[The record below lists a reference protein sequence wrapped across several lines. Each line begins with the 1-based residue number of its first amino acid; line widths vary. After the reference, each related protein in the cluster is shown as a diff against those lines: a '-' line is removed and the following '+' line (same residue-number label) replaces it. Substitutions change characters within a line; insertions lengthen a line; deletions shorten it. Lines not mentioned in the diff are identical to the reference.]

1 MLIIITVLLYFAAL
15 MLFSRITAR
24 HGDNNQTFFRATDA
38 RLGIWWH
45 LVWLGLQYR
54 ALRLLVCLV

>member
-24 HGDNNQTFFRATDA
+24 QATTTKPSFVPTDA